1 MGLKENCPS
10 FVQNFLTNLEFNVR
24 RGALYFNLVNQLEVG
39 SHDIYLAL
47 HAITIND
54 H

>member
-10 FVQNFLTNLEFNVR
+10 FVQNFLTNLAFNGR
-24 RGALYFNLVNQLEVG
+24 RGASYFNLVKQLEVG
-39 SHDIYLAL
+39 SHDIYLVL

>member
-39 SHDIYLAL
+39 SHDIYLVL
-47 HAITIND
+47 NAITIND
-54 H
+54 N